1 MNIELSAEQKEN
13 QAIFRNYANSR
24 IAPHADRHDHE
35 QRISPELINDLAK
48 HGYLAGTVPKEYGG
62 RNMDMI
68 TFGLL
73 NEELNRACTSVRSL
87 VTVQSMVAHAID
99 AWGNEDLKKQWLSA
113 LAKGEK
119 IAAFAMTEPEYGCDA
134 GSIQTTVEFSDGS
147 LILNGHKKWISY
159 GLIAD
164 VFLVFARNDNSICA
178 LLLEK
183 GTVGLIVEP
192 MAEIMGTR
200 ATMLA
205 ELKFD
210 NCTIPATNIIGNI
223 GFGLSTVGFSALNIG
238 RYSIAWG
245 CVGMA
250 QACYEHCIQYT
261 RKRKQFGVRLR
272 DHQLIKRK
280 ITNMMVDIKA
290 ARLMC
295 YQAGILMNSGHRDIF
310 KNMLMAKYFASKV
323 AVSVTT
329 DAVQIHGANG
339 YSREYP
345 VERFFRDA
353 KIMEMIEGSNQML
366 QIMISRY
373 GYKELSRND
382 Q

>member
-1 MNIELSAEQKEN
+1 MDIELSAEQRKN
-13 QAIFRNYANSR
+13 QALFRDYTNSR

-35 QRISPELINDLAK
+35 RRISPELINDLAK
-48 HGYLAGTVPKEYGG
+48 QGYLAGIVPKEYGG
-62 RNMDMI
+62 LGMDII

-73 NEELNRACTSVRSL
+73 NEELNKACSSVRSL
-87 VTVQSMVAHAID
+87 VTVQSMVAHVID
-99 AWGNEDLKKQWLSA
+99 AWGSPELKKQWLSA

-119 IAAFAMTEPEYGCDA
+119 IAAFAMTEPKYGCDA
-134 GSIQTTVEFSDGS
+134 GNIQTTAEFSNEN
-147 LILNGHKKWISY
+147 LIINGHKKWISY

-164 VFLVFARNDNSICA
+164 VFLVFARNNNNISA
-178 LLLEK
+178 FLLEK
-183 GTVGLIVEP
+183 DTAGLTIEP
-192 MAEIMGTR
+192 MKEIMGTR
-200 ATMLA
+200 AAMLA
-205 ELKFD
+205 EIKFD
-210 NCTIPATNIIGNI
+210 NCSVPAANIIGNK
-223 GFGLSTVGFSALNIG
+223 GFGLPTAGFSALNIG

-250 QACYEHCIQYT
+250 QACLEHCIQYT
-261 RKRKQFGVRLR
+261 RKRKQFGVRLL

-280 ITNMMVDIKA
+280 ITNMMVNINA

-295 YQAGILMNSGHRDIF
+295 YQAGILMNSNSHDIF

-323 AVSVTT
+323 AVSAAT

-366 QIMISRY
+366 QVMISRY
-373 GYKELSRND
+373 GYKGKHHNE

>member
-13 QAIFRNYANSR
+13 QAIFRDYANSR

-48 HGYLAGTVPKEYGG
+48 HGYLAGTVPNEYGG

-87 VTVQSMVAHAID
+87 VTVQSMVAHAVD

-113 LAKGEK
+113 LARGEK
-119 IAAFAMTEPEYGCDA
+119 IAAFAMTEPEYGCDV
-134 GSIQTTVEFSDGS
+134 GNIQTTVEFSDGS

-200 ATMLA
+200 AAMLA

-210 NCTIPATNIIGNI
+210 NCTIPATNILGTI

-261 RKRKQFGVRLR
+261 RTRKQFGVRLR

-280 ITNMMVDIKA
+280 IANMMVDIKA